1 MRARTAVA
9 SLVAL
14 LAVPVLAAGCSSGD
28 SGGDAAPATTTTLVP
43 SSSGDRCTDPV
54 GDLDIPTGVDPALT
68 PVLAGVDLVTG
79 VAEVKGD
86 VLSVEFTG
94 AGPIADV
101 PDPTFVVAQG
111 DPLQPLSFELRLTRR
126 DGQWQ
131 ALLITWPDAKE
142 QRQAISTPVVPGERS
157 VAVDVPLSSLPPIAL
172 SMQFGATSEVSKNV
186 IVIDDCS
193 SLNPG

>member
-1 MRARTAVA
+1 
-9 SLVAL
+9 
-14 LAVPVLAAGCSSGD
+14 VPVLATGCSSSD
-28 SGGDAAPATTTTLVP
+28 GGGEAAPATTTTLVP

-54 GDLDIPTGVDPALT
+54 GDLDIPPGVDPAVIPT
-68 PVLAGVDLVTG
+68 LAGVDLVTG
-79 VAEVKGD
+79 VAEVEGD
-86 VLSVEFTG
+86 VLAVEFTVAG
-94 AGPIADV
+94 AIADV

-131 ALLITWPDAKE
+131 ALLITWPDGKE
-142 QRQAISTPVVPGERS
+142 QRQAIATPIVVGEQT
-157 VAVDVPLSSLPPIAL
+157 VGVDVPLASLPPIAL
-172 SMQFGATSEVSKNV
+172 SMQFGAASEVARNV